1 MGKKRIKK
9 IKIKIKSKENINRT
23 KKRVKKTNY
32 RLNI

>member
-9 IKIKIKSKENINRT
+9 IKIKSKENINRA
-23 KKRVKKTNY
+23 KKRGEKTNY